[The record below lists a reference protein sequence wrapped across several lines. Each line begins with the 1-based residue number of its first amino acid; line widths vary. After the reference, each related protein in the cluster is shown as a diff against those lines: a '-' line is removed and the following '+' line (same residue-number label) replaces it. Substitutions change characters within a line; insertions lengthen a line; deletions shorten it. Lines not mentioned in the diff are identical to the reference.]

1 MHKESPLNFE
11 KKKELGFSF
20 LFFLQFFLFLAFKKN
35 SAAKERTI
43 GRRNSLSLSLSCC
56 FLASGSFFYTAYS
69 LACFIVFPLFHK
81 RRFLN
86 VVAAGLTVLRVTDN
100 VSVLL
105 VTEYFIFYSQ
115 NWVHATQSFTWHLAF
130 PMKKFP

>member
-35 SAAKERTI
+35 SAAKERTAS
-43 GRRNSLSLSLSCC
+43 RRNSLSLSLSPSLSCC
-56 FLASGSFFYTAYS
+56 FLALGSFFYTAYS
-69 LACFIVFPLFHK
+69 LACFIVFPLFQK

-105 VTEYFIFYSQ
+105 VTEYFIFYFVYSQ
-115 NWVHATQSFTWHLAF
+115 N
-130 PMKKFP
+130 

>member
-11 KKKELGFSF
+11 KKKNWVSLSFSSYNFFSF
-20 LFFLQFFLFLAFKKN
+20 LLSKRTVQQKKGLQVGETLSL
-35 SAAKERTI
+35 
-43 GRRNSLSLSLSCC
+43 SLSLSLSCC
-56 FLASGSFFYTAYS
+56 FLALGSFFYTAYS
-69 LACFIVFPLFHK
+69 LACFIVFPLFQK

-105 VTEYFIFYSQ
+105 VTEYFIFYFVYSQ
-115 NWVHATQSFTWHLAF
+115 N
-130 PMKKFP
+130 

>member
-11 KKKELGFSF
+11 KRRIGF
-20 LFFLQFFLFLAFKKN
+20 LFPFLPTIFSLSCFQ
-35 SAAKERTI
+35 KEQCSKRKDCKSEKLSL
-43 GRRNSLSLSLSCC
+43 SLSLSLSCC
-56 FLASGSFFYTAYS
+56 FLALGSFFYTAYS
-69 LACFIVFPLFHK
+69 LACFIVFPLFQK

-105 VTEYFIFYSQ
+105 VTEYFIFYFVYSQ
-115 NWVHATQSFTWHLAF
+115 N
-130 PMKKFP
+130 